1 MGREISISQITAL
14 RLLQLLDFKF
24 IGIPENKCTTS
35 QLGLLSYG
43 ILWATLGM
51 IILILQIPTAL
62 LIIPVAAYL
71 SHISSASCA
80 TIWSAIITSTSFV
93 DYALK
98 PILPDKDDSTMLLIF
113 LGAIGKFKKAG
124 FQRLFVRTIVFPLGY
139 ERFFALLQNDNGLRP
154 EFN

>member
-35 QLGLLSYG
+35 QLGVLFYG

-51 IILILQIPTAL
+51 IISISQIPTARL
-62 LIIPVAAYL
+62 VIPVAAYL
-71 SHISSASCA
+71 SHISSATRA
-80 TIWSAIITSTSFV
+80 TIWSAIITSTSFLY
-93 DYALK
+93 YALK
-98 PILPDKDDSTMLLIF
+98 RTLLGKDIFPMLLIL
-113 LGAIGKFKKAG
+113 LGTIGG
-124 FQRLFVRTIVFPLGY
+124 FTEAVLLRLFTRAIIFPL
-139 ERFFALLQNDNGLRP
+139 EHKQFITWLKNDNSLRP